1 MVCDICDTPGRGTI
15 VSASN
20 FKKAVRNGFNPVQLE
35 LFSHSVWTYELWKNN
50 ALNSA
55 ASYSDWNICS
65 NCLSK
70 LKPYIE
76 SSSISNNVE
85 SLSHSNDGC
94 YIATAC
100 YGDFNAPQ
108 VLVFRQLRDNFLIKS
123 SSGLKIVKLY
133 YQYSPYWAEKLKIHS
148 LLNKI
153 VKSVFLDPVYKLLI
167 LSHKYNNKSK

>member
-1 MVCDICDTPGRGTI
+1 MVCDICDAPRKGTI

-20 FKKAVRNGFNPVQLE
+20 FKKAVRNGFNPVQLG

-70 LKPYIE
+70 LRPYIDSSNTSNSE
-76 SSSISNNVE
+76 DSSST
-85 SLSHSNDGC
+85 SNDGC

-100 YGDFNAPQ
+100 YGDINAPQ
-108 VLVFRQLRDNFLIKS
+108 VFVFRQLRDNFLIKS
-123 SSGLKIVKLY
+123 SLGLKIVKFY
-133 YQYSPYWAEKLKIHS
+133 YQYSPYWAEKIKNHS
-148 LLNKI
+148 IINKI
-153 VKSVFLDPVYKLLI
+153 VKKVFLDPVYKLLI
-167 LSHKYNNKSK
+167 LCNKRNNKSK